1 MYQQCWLEEGQISVK
16 QNNIKYVLAK
26 AINSKTLIQVV

>member
-16 QNNIKYVLAK
+16 QHTVCLG
-26 AINSKTLIQVV
+26 